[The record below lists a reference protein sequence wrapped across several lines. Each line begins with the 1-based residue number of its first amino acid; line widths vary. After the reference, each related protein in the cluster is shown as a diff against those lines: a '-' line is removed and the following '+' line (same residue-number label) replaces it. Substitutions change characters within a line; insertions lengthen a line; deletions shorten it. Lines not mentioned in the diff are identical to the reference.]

1 MTSDSDDVGR
11 VKFLFPGYGTRRTS
25 EKKVVSLILVDVAS
39 GGLDMARID
48 VLDADGLPVFVPLS
62 DREIQVRVLITFI
75 AEARRIW
82 GSCCE

>member
-1 MTSDSDDVGR
+1 MRDDGNTGK

-25 EKKVVSLILVDVAS
+25 EKEVVSLILVDVAG

-48 VLDADGLPVFVPLS
+48 VWDADGLPVFVPMS
-62 DREIQVRVLITFI
+62 EREIQIRVLIAFI

-82 GSCCE
+82 GDCCG